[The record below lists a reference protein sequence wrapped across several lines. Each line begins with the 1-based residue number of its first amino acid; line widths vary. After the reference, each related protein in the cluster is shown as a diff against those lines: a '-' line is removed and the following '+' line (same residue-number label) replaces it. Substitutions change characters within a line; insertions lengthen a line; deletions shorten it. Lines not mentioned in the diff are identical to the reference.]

1 MMNVADVSS
10 RLKPIINTLN
20 RFSAA
25 LLLLAI
31 VWLCWSAA
39 RLLWLLLAAPLA
51 PALPLAPLQNTANT
65 STDHSGLFAIF
76 ADPDPIAAPVQPPPN
91 VLLKGVLIAI
101 PESLSSA
108 MLDVNGEVKNYRIG
122 DTLKDSDYTLV
133 AVDWNE
139 VIIADAYD
147 KEVVIRMP
155 EAMPLDQSA
164 MLAGAVSNQRLP
176 DNSMLPNLSNA
187 PMPEQ
192 GNPEMQP
199 NGDASNDSEPQS
211 PIDEAVTELQSNPAS
226 YLSRMGVMASGESYQ
241 VTAAMPAKLRN
252 RLGLEPG
259 DKVLTVN
266 TVASA
271 TGMRADFANSIGGKS
286 YGFELAADWKATDA
300 LNFSLA
306 YSYIHLSLDDNSSAA
321 EAFGDIRN
329 KNTPQH
335 QLSMRG
341 SYKLL
346 SNLQIN
352 LWGRYH
358 DNFATHALTEIG
370 GKTYDIDSS
379 FTLDANLIWAPVEN
393 LELMLAGQNLLD
405 SRQLNY
411 VSEYA
416 IPPTEIER
424 SIYGK
429 VTWRF

>member
-51 PALPLAPLQNTANT
+51 PVLPLAPLQSTAN
-65 STDHSGLFAIF
+65 SSANHSGLFAIF

-176 DNSMLPNLSNA
+176 DNNMLPNLSNA

-199 NGDASNDSEPQS
+199 NGDASNDSVPQS
-211 PIDEAVTELQSNPAS
+211 PIDEAVAELQSNPAS

-266 TVASA
+266 GQSV
-271 TGMRADFANSIGGKS
+271 
-286 YGFELAADWKATDA
+286 
-300 LNFSLA
+300 
-306 YSYIHLSLDDNSSAA
+306 
-321 EAFGDIRN
+321 
-329 KNTPQH
+329 
-335 QLSMRG
+335 G
-341 SYKLL
+341 S
-346 SNLQIN
+346 NPGQ
-352 LWGRYH
+352 
-358 DNFATHALTEIG
+358 
-370 GKTYDIDSS
+370 
-379 FTLDANLIWAPVEN
+379 DANVLQQVKQSGEAQIEVQR
-393 LELMLAGQNLLD
+393 GDQVITI
-405 SRQLNY
+405 RQQ
-411 VSEYA
+411 
-416 IPPTEIER
+416 
-424 SIYGK
+424 
-429 VTWRF
+429 F

>member
-10 RLKPIINTLN
+10 RLKPVINTLN
-20 RFSAA
+20 RFAAA

-91 VLLKGVLIAI
+91 VSLKGVLIAI

-199 NGDASNDSEPQS
+199 NGDASNDSAPQS

-266 TVASA
+266 GQSVGSNPGQDASILQQVKQ
-271 TGMRADFANSIGGKS
+271 TG
-286 YGFELAADWKATDA
+286 
-300 LNFSLA
+300 
-306 YSYIHLSLDDNSSAA
+306 
-321 EAFGDIRN
+321 EAQIEVQRGDQVITIR
-329 KNTPQH
+329 Q
-335 QLSMRG
+335 Q
-341 SYKLL
+341 
-346 SNLQIN
+346 
-352 LWGRYH
+352 
-358 DNFATHALTEIG
+358 F
-370 GKTYDIDSS
+370 
-379 FTLDANLIWAPVEN
+379 
-393 LELMLAGQNLLD
+393 
-405 SRQLNY
+405 
-411 VSEYA
+411 
-416 IPPTEIER
+416 
-424 SIYGK
+424 
-429 VTWRF
+429 

>member
-1 MMNVADVSS
+1 MMNVADISS

-20 RFSAA
+20 RFSVW

-31 VWLCWSAA
+31 VWLCWTAA

-51 PALPLAPLQNTANT
+51 PALPLATLQSTAN
-65 STDHSGLFAIF
+65 SNTDYSGLFAIF

-91 VLLKGVLIAI
+91 IVLKGVLMAI

-133 AVDWNE
+133 AVAWNE

-147 KEVVIRMP
+147 KEIVIKMP

-176 DNSMLPNLSNA
+176 DNTMSPNLPNTA
-187 PMPEQ
+187 PPDQVNTES
-192 GNPEMQP
+192 EP
-199 NGDASNDSEPQS
+199 NGEASSEGEPKS

-266 TVASA
+266 GQSV
-271 TGMRADFANSIGGKS
+271 
-286 YGFELAADWKATDA
+286 
-300 LNFSLA
+300 
-306 YSYIHLSLDDNSSAA
+306 
-321 EAFGDIRN
+321 
-329 KNTPQH
+329 
-335 QLSMRG
+335 G
-341 SYKLL
+341 S
-346 SNLQIN
+346 NPGQ
-352 LWGRYH
+352 
-358 DNFATHALTEIG
+358 
-370 GKTYDIDSS
+370 
-379 FTLDANLIWAPVEN
+379 DANVLQQAKQSGEAQIEVQR
-393 LELMLAGQNLLD
+393 GDQVITI
-405 SRQLNY
+405 RQQ
-411 VSEYA
+411 
-416 IPPTEIER
+416 
-424 SIYGK
+424 
-429 VTWRF
+429 F